1 MKIVIAGTSS
11 GIGRFLADRLI
22 SADHHVWG
30 LARSVMPSVRDKRWR
45 TSICDLANWD
55 DVSRAANA
63 IAEDHAWGT
72 VDALILCAAR
82 QDPIGSTTTLDP
94 LAWSATIRVNLD
106 GTLYMIRAFF
116 HLLRVNRGK
125 RAKVLCFSGGGATK
139 ARPYFSA
146 YAVSKTAVV
155 RLVET
160 LAEEWADVPIDI
172 NAIAPGALPTRMIEE
187 IVGLGA
193 ATAGE
198 AEIAAARE
206 TLAQGDKG
214 FERVGELVDFL
225 LSSKSDGISGKLI
238 SAPWDPWEKF
248 PEYRDRLQNTDLFTL
263 RRIIPADR
271 GEVW

>member
-1 MKIVIAGTSS
+1 MESRGTE
-11 GIGRFLADRLI
+11 
-22 SADHHVWG
+22 G
-30 LARSVMPSVRDKRWR
+30 LR
-45 TSICDLANWD
+45 TSICDVASWD
-55 DVSRAANA
+55 HVVRTSATVAGDP
-63 IAEDHAWGT
+63 AWQT

-82 QDPIGSTTTLDP
+82 QAPIGPTAAVDP
-94 LAWSATIRVNLD
+94 LDWSQTIRVNID
-106 GTLYMIRAFF
+106 GTLYMIRAF
-116 HLLRVNRGK
+116 HELLRPTEG
-125 RAKVLCFSGGGATK
+125 RAKILCFSGGGATR
-139 ARPYFSA
+139 ARPNFSA

-187 IVGLGA
+187 IVGLGP